1 MSVKA
6 CRYIILIKILD
17 GSVGMLT
24 MDSPRATAVWQVFP
38 LWMFI
43 AQHALSVNSFSPWIP
58 NHSSNV
64 HIYSLGPTIVDH
76 AKLKAL
82 FVPSLVAPDISSK
95 TPAGVLDFMQW
106 DFIFAALRSWHLF
119 G

>member
-1 MSVKA
+1 
-6 CRYIILIKILD
+6 
-17 GSVGMLT
+17 
-24 MDSPRATAVWQVFP
+24 
-38 LWMFI
+38 
-43 AQHALSVNSFSPWIP
+43 
-58 NHSSNV
+58 
-64 HIYSLGPTIVDH
+64 VDH